1 MWIHPST
8 TVFGGQGTSL
18 LSDQRVYIPTQH
30 LSESFGVFWSSSR
43 PCDLGSGSAGREMYS
58 EMTPLE
64 MFWRSESNRTML
76 LQCQSLTLLPLRSGR
91 NTSKSRITNVSHST
105 YGAELL
111 SCSVH
116 SWYPDLAQKEN
127 VSKRRRI
134 RKVYGTRSSQ
144 AVPHPSTILARRCL
158 TSVIRRERVYSS
170 WYGRRQYYL
179 NISSSHCFLL
189 SIRQAYITS
198 SAYIWKTNSG
208 VWSRYM

>member
-43 PCDLGSGSAGREMYS
+43 PCDVGIGSAGREMYS

-111 SCSVH
+111 SCSVF
-116 SWYPDLAQKEN
+116 SWYPELAQKENLSKRYPELAQKEN
-127 VSKRRRI
+127 VSKRRI

-170 WYGRRQYYL
+170 WYGRRQ
-179 NISSSHCFLL
+179 
-189 SIRQAYITS
+189 
-198 SAYIWKTNSG
+198 
-208 VWSRYM
+208 